1 MRLFNQLNK
10 HLEKHER
17 CLRKIDPPH
26 PPPTAEPELTL
37 EERVAKL
44 EQRLDTMQLL
54 LSDFYRYGKLQ
65 NLLVAGDFKAAD
77 EETVNVI
84 LGVAGQERDT
94 LSPDI
99 FQKFSCDV
107 LRVIDKLWDVY
118 SNGRFG
124 FSTQLRIYQN
134 LGGSI
139 NSLRAQ
145 DNSFLFK
152 FGDQVGWRAN
162 DQWQDGTY
170 DQWDFS
176 LEAPEGCFPAIW
188 WKSPYGQKMV
198 NYCFT
203 RFLTCDL

>member
-1 MRLFNQLNK
+1 MSEEDKFT
-10 HLEKHER
+10 
-17 CLRKIDPPH
+17 ISS
-26 PPPTAEPELTL
+26 TTVEPALTL

-65 NLLVAGDFKAAD
+65 NFLITGDFKAAD

-84 LGVAGQERDT
+84 LEVAGQERDT

-99 FQKFSCDV
+99 FQKFPCDV

-118 SNGRFG
+118 SNGRFCY
-124 FSTQLRIYQN
+124 SKQLRIYQD
-134 LGGSI
+134 LGGSL

-162 DQWQDGTY
+162 GQWRDETY

-203 RFLTCDL
+203 RFLACDL